1 MSSIPNRATIRQA
14 SVAARQRQSRSHR
27 LTRHTCFTMKRAAI
41 FQVRKSLVEY
51 VDVEL
56 TDMETSVFYQRI
68 FILAKNGCLEPE
80 VEALTEVEEPPSSAP
95 EAEKKEPELM
105 AAEEEAPVPL
115 DETTQGSTTEMSL
128 AKAEGTEEAT
138 ADAPGEGPATPQSAQ
153 DPTQRVNAEPEAQ
166 AEVVTRTFRFSDE
179 FVQASDAALEDEG
192 EEEEEPEPEPEA
204 ESEPEPPKAR
214 DYFETFCEKLQELHH
229 NCQAEAFTPDPV
241 CGLFIY
247 MGDYSLLMLEA
258 SEDMMGC
265 FCRQLVACSNE
276 FWLSNRVF
284 QTEDH
289 IKHLY
294 TKELTFRR
302 IPGVFLNEKF
312 PTSTPTDEYLMGK
325 QHMIIKEKLLIIC
338 RLIAESLAPSEPSPD
353 PDKEQDHHQTVS
365 RVPSRQRFQE
375 LEEEREPEKVL
386 STAASRTG
394 SKAPSVAP
402 STTPSAVPSTAP
414 IMVPSRAPSVAPSIA
429 ASTAASVAGSL
440 KAKSLEQVEF
450 LSVDVYRKFLPE
462 IQRIEL
468 VLASTRFYFTLAEFL
483 DLYGTAP
490 QTPDEDGLFWP
501 IQNNYTP
508 PNIFRRTPFDINLT
522 FADYVA
528 AKMKT
533 DDHHRESHLDFDDLE
548 QIPETQ
554 QRPPEGD
561 REAGPPAE

>member
-56 TDMETSVFYQRI
+56 ADMETSVFYQRI

-80 VEALTEVEEPPSSAP
+80 VEALTEVEEPPTSAA

-153 DPTQRVNAEPEAQ
+153 DPTQRVNAEPDAQ
-166 AEVVTRTFRFSDE
+166 AE
-179 FVQASDAALEDEG
+179 
-192 EEEEEPEPEPEA
+192 
-204 ESEPEPPKAR
+204 K
-214 DYFETFCEKLQELHH
+214 
-229 NCQAEAFTPDPV
+229 
-241 CGLFIY
+241 
-247 MGDYSLLMLEA
+247 
-258 SEDMMGC
+258 
-265 FCRQLVACSNE
+265 
-276 FWLSNRVF
+276 
-284 QTEDH
+284 
-289 IKHLY
+289 
-294 TKELTFRR
+294 
-302 IPGVFLNEKF
+302 
-312 PTSTPTDEYLMGK
+312 
-325 QHMIIKEKLLIIC
+325 KLLIIC

-402 STTPSAVPSTAP
+402 STTPSAVPSTVP

-533 DDHHRESHLDFDDLE
+533 DDDHHRESHLDFDDLE

-561 REAGPPAE
+561 REAGPPAQ